1 MNIKITTDSTAD
13 LSCDIIKE
21 FDVSIVPLQVLIGN
35 KSYADIIEINSDNI
49 FEIIETENSMA
60 STCAVNVTEYE
71 SFFKEYSKNVDK
83 LIHFSLGSKVS
94 SCFQNARIAAENF
107 KNVHVIDTNSLS
119 TGQGILVY
127 IAAKMAK
134 NNYSFE
140 EIIKKI
146 NALKEKV
153 DISFVIDTLEF
164 LKRGGRCSSLANFG
178 ANLLKIKPSIQMEN
192 GTLKTSKKYRG
203 KLENCVE
210 LYIKDK
216 LENNKDVDFNTVFL
230 THSKCDD
237 NLINLAK
244 DEIKKYANFKE
255 IIETKA
261 GSTISSHC
269 GPNCLG
275 IIFIKK

>member
-13 LSCDIIKE
+13 LSCDIIKK
-21 FDVSIVPLQVLIGN
+21 FDISIVPLQVLIGN
-35 KSYADIIEINSDNI
+35 KSHKDGIQVNSDNI
-49 FEIIETENSMA
+49 FEIIERENSIA
-60 STCAVNVTEYE
+60 STCAVNVLEYE
-71 SFFKEYSKNVDK
+71 NFFKEYSKNVDK

-216 LENNKDVDFNTVFL
+216 LENNKDIDFNTVFL

-237 NLINLAK
+237 NLITLAK

-275 IIFIKK
+275 IIFIRK